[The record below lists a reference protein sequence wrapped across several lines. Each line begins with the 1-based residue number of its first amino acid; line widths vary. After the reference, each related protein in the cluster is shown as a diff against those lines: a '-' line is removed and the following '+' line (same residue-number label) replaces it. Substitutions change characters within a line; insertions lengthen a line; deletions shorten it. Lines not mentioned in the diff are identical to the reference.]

1 MDSHTFYCAQ
11 VVKADLPLPLYINIV
26 PVADAS
32 LLWQQAQN
40 LTSKLDGIKIAPE
53 TNVVPGEKTPF
64 KATGFS
70 SADGAKVLQIVEIP
84 HIINNLCEE

>member
-1 MDSHTFYCAQ
+1 MDSHTFYFAQ

-40 LTSKLDGIKIAPE
+40 LTSKLDGCKALGYRQFWGHPIMMQQN
-53 TNVVPGEKTPF
+53 TTPQ
-64 KATGFS
+64 G
-70 SADGAKVLQIVEIP
+70 
-84 HIINNLCEE
+84 